1 MHPIVIIGSGMAGYT
16 LAREFRKLNPDHEL
30 LMICADDAVNYAKPT
45 LSNALVGNKAPEQIQ
60 LGDAEK
66 MSTQLNMQIQTH
78 TWVKEIHADR
88 HELVIEKDGQQN
100 IQPYSKLV
108 LAVGANPIRL
118 AIAGD
123 GSDDIHVVNSLIDY
137 RAFRENLAQCND
149 KRVVILGAGLI
160 GCEFANDLQNTDHD
174 VTVIDLSPRP
184 LGRLLPAHVA
194 EAFQQNLEQS
204 GIRFVLSTTV
214 EKVTKI
220 NDGQDYAVTLANG
233 QTLVAD
239 IVLSAIGL
247 QPNISLAKTA
257 EIQTSRGVITNSL
270 LETNQ
275 TDIFAIGDCAEVN
288 GTLLPYVMPIMQ
300 QARALAKTLTGQT
313 TSVHYPAMPVAVKT
327 PAAPLTVLPAPV
339 DVDVNWETEE
349 LEDGMLAKASDAEG
363 TLRGF
368 VLLGPTAAKQRLTLT
383 KLVPD
388 LIPAQI

>member
-88 HELVIEKDGQQN
+88 HELVTEKDGQQN

-184 LGRLLPAHVA
+184 LGRLLPA
-194 EAFQQNLEQS
+194 L
-204 GIRFVLSTTV
+204 
-214 EKVTKI
+214 
-220 NDGQDYAVTLANG
+220 
-233 QTLVAD
+233 
-239 IVLSAIGL
+239 
-247 QPNISLAKTA
+247 
-257 EIQTSRGVITNSL
+257 
-270 LETNQ
+270 
-275 TDIFAIGDCAEVN
+275 
-288 GTLLPYVMPIMQ
+288 
-300 QARALAKTLTGQT
+300 
-313 TSVHYPAMPVAVKT
+313 
-327 PAAPLTVLPAPV
+327 
-339 DVDVNWETEE
+339 
-349 LEDGMLAKASDAEG
+349 
-363 TLRGF
+363 
-368 VLLGPTAAKQRLTLT
+368 
-383 KLVPD
+383 
-388 LIPAQI
+388 